1 MTRCL
6 AVAVSAAAFA
16 LTAWAQTDDLRH
28 VNLESFDY
36 VWKTIRDKYW
46 DPNMG
51 GLDWDAV
58 RDRLRPRMEKA
69 RTPEEARA
77 VLEQMLASL
86 KQSHFAILPT
96 ETALNISGEGGPGT
110 LGIDVRVIGKQALVT
125 TVAPDSPAAQAGVQT
140 GWDVSRVDSTAIAPI
155 IATLD
160 RTYAESTLREL
171 TLSRAVEQH
180 LEGGIG
186 QAATVAF
193 IDGADR
199 QEERRLKFTPPPGVP
214 TKFGYLPEMY
224 VSFESRRLAGES
236 KRIAG
241 EIGYFRLNVFLEPAK
256 VMDAFGKAVTSCAD
270 CRGFILDIRGN
281 PGGIGA
287 MAMGLAGWFVSKS
300 GERLG
305 TLYLRNSTLNF
316 VIYPRAETF
325 NGPLAIL
332 VDGASASTSEILAGG
347 LQDLGRAHI
356 VGSRT
361 AGAALPSVIE
371 MLPNGDGF
379 QYAVA
384 NYISEGG
391 KVLEGRGVIPDTPAP
406 PTREALLRHEDTAL
420 NAAIDWIDR
429 QGKK

>member
-1 MTRCL
+1 MSRWPAI
-6 AVAVSAAAFA
+6 AVAVAVLASV
-16 LTAWAQTDDLRH
+16 AWAQTDDQRH
-28 VNLESFDY
+28 VNLDSFDY

-77 VLEQMLASL
+77 VLEQMLATL
-86 KQSHFAILPT
+86 KQSHFAVLPT
-96 ETALNISGEGGPGT
+96 ETALSVSGAGGPGT
-110 LGIDVRVIGKQALVT
+110 LGLDVRVIGDQALVT
-125 TVAPDSPAAQAGVQT
+125 TVAPGSPAAQAGVQT
-140 GWDVSRVDSTAIAPI
+140 GWDVSRVGSTSIAPI
-155 IATLD
+155 IAALD
-160 RTYAESTLREL
+160 KTYAESTLREL
-171 TLSRAVEQH
+171 TLSRAVGQR

-186 QAATVAF
+186 DAATVAF
-193 IDGADR
+193 LDGADR
-199 QEERRLKFTPPPGVP
+199 NAERRLKFMQPPGVP

-224 VSFESRRLAGES
+224 VSFESRRV
-236 KRIAG
+236 AG

-287 MAMGLAGWFVSKS
+287 MAMGLAGWFVNKT

-371 MLPNGDGF
+371 MLPDGDGF

-406 PTREALLRHEDTAL
+406 PTRAALLRHEDTAL
-420 NAAIDWIDR
+420 SAAIDWIDR

>member
-1 MTRCL
+1 MTRWL
-6 AVAVSAAAFA
+6 AVAVSASAFA
-16 LTAWAQTDDLRH
+16 LIAWSQTDDLRR
-28 VNLESFDY
+28 VNIESFDY
-36 VWKTIRDKYW
+36 AWKTIRDKYW
-46 DPNMG
+46 DPKIG
-51 GLDWDAV
+51 GLDWEAV
-58 RDRLRPRMEKA
+58 RDRLRPRMEKV

-77 VLEQMLASL
+77 VLEEMLATL
-86 KQSHFAILPT
+86 KQSHFAILPN
-96 ETALNISGEGGPGT
+96 ETALNVSGEGGPGT
-110 LGIDVRVIGKQALVT
+110 LGIDVRVIGHQALVT
-125 TVAPDSPAAQAGVQT
+125 AVAPESPAAQAGVQT
-140 GWDVSRVDSTAIAPI
+140 GWDVSRVDSTAIPPI

-160 RTYAESTLREL
+160 KAYAESTLREL

-186 QAATVAF
+186 QAVTVAF
-193 IDGADR
+193 LDGVDR
-199 QEERRLKFTPPPGVP
+199 PEERRLKFAPPPGVP

-224 VSFESRRLAGES
+224 VSFDS
-236 KRIAG
+236 KRVAG

-256 VMDAFGKAVTSCAD
+256 VMDAFGKAVSSCAD

-287 MAMGLAGWFVSKS
+287 MAMGLAGWFVNKS

-391 KVLEGRGVIPDTPAP
+391 NVLEGHGVIPDTPAP
-406 PTREALLRHEDTAL
+406 PNREALLRHEDSAL

>member
-1 MTRCL
+1 MTRWL
-6 AVAVSAAAFA
+6 AAAVSAAAFA
-16 LTAWAQTDDLRH
+16 FTAWAQTDDLRQ
-28 VNLESFDY
+28 VNLDSFDY
-36 VWKTIRDKYW
+36 VWKTIHDKYW
-46 DPNMG
+46 DPKMG

-58 RDRLRPRMEKA
+58 RDRLRPAMEKA
-69 RTPEEARA
+69 RTPAEARA
-77 VLEQMLASL
+77 VLEQMLATL

-96 ETALNISGEGGPGT
+96 ETALNVGSKGGPGT

-125 TVAPDSPAAQAGVQT
+125 TVAPDSSAAQAAVQT
-140 GWDVSRVDSTAIAPI
+140 GWEISRVDSTAIKPI

-160 RTYAESTLREL
+160 RAYAESTLREL

-180 LEGGIG
+180 LQDGIG
-186 QAATVAF
+186 QSATVTF

-199 QEERRLKFTPPPGVP
+199 PEERRLKFTPPPGVP

-224 VSFESRRLAGES
+224 VSFEARRL
-236 KRIAG
+236 AG

-287 MAMGLAGWFVSKS
+287 MAMGLAGWFINKS

-305 TLYLRNSTLNF
+305 TLYLRGSTLNF

-391 KVLEGRGVIPDTPAP
+391 KVLEGRGVIPDTPAS
-406 PTREALLRHEDTAL
+406 PTREALLRDEDTAL